1 MKVKA
6 ILVAGGQGT
15 RLLPFTNYTQKT
27 LLPLND
33 RPVID
38 YALGTIRRAGISNIT
53 IIANQ
58 FIGQIAKH
66 VGSGLEKEVVHY
78 VMEDQPKGVLEALKL
93 AKPHNE
99 NCRLLVYFSDNITTI
114 EMNEMVSAFERSE
127 NPPGCVL
134 LAREV
139 ENASQFGV
147 AILNQHGELKE
158 IVEKPEIPLSNVAIG
173 GIYMFDETFWE
184 KLELFSQAEKFSISD
199 VNNLYINEGKA
210 KILNIGDDTW
220 IDCGTPQS
228 LLQASIMAF
237 EGKLD
242 PNPHR
247 E

>member
-6 ILVAGGQGT
+6 ILVAGGQGS
-15 RLLPFTNYTQKT
+15 RLLPFTKYTQKT

-66 VGSGLEKEVVHY
+66 VGSGLEDEVVHY
-78 VMEDQPKGVLEALKL
+78 VMEEEPKGVLEALRL

-114 EMNEMVSAFERSE
+114 EMKEIISIFEDS
-127 NPPGCVL
+127 NDPPGCVL
-134 LAREV
+134 LARKV
-139 ENASQFGV
+139 ANPSQFGV
-147 AILNQHGELKE
+147 AIIDQKGDLTE
-158 IVEKPEIPLSNVAIG
+158 IVEKPENHSSNVAIG
-173 GIYMFDETFWE
+173 GIYLFDETFWE
-184 KLELFSQAEKFSISD
+184 KLEKFSQSDKFSISD
-199 VNNLYINEGKA
+199 VNNLYIGQGNA
-210 KILNIGDDTW
+210 KIVNIGDDSW
-220 IDCGTPQS
+220 IDCGTPES
-228 LLQASIMAF
+228 LLQASIMAS

-242 PNPHR
+242 PTPHR
-247 E
+247 K